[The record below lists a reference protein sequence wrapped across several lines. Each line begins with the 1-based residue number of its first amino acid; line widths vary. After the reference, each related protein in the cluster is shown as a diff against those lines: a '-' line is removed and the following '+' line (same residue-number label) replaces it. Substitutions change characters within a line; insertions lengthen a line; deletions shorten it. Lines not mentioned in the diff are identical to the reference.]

1 MQTVVEMPAY
11 LRAAKQ
17 CGMSEAD
24 MKHAVDV
31 VSSDPMSG
39 DVIVGSSG
47 LRKLRLAGR
56 GKGKSGGY
64 RLITYFVPKD
74 GAPAFLLWVY
84 SKGDMGNLTDAQLAR
99 LSDAIAEIDTKRGK

>member
-11 LRAAKQ
+11 LKAAKQ
-17 CGMSEAD
+17 CGMSEAE
-24 MKHAVDV
+24 MKHAVDIA
-31 VSSDPMSG
+31 SANPMTG
-39 DVIVGSSG
+39 DLIIGSSG

-84 SKGDMGNLTDAQLAR
+84 SKGDIGNLTDAQLAR
-99 LSDAIAEIDTKRGK
+99 LSEYIADIETKKR

>member
-1 MQTVVEMPAY
+1 M
-11 LRAAKQ
+11 R
-17 CGMSEAD
+17 
-24 MKHAVDV
+24 HAVDI
-31 VSSDPMSG
+31 VSADPMAG

-74 GAPAFLLWVY
+74 DAPAFLLWVY
-84 SKGDMGNLTDAQLAR
+84 SKGDMGNLSDTQLAR
-99 LSDAIAEIDTKRGK
+99 LSEAIADIGKKKR

>member
-17 CGMSEAD
+17 CGMSEVD
-24 MKHAVDV
+24 MKRAVDI

-39 DVIVGSSG
+39 EVIVGSGG

-64 RLITYFVPKD
+64 RLITYFVSKD

-84 SKGDMGNLTDAQLAR
+84 SKSDMSNLSDAQLAR
-99 LSDAIAEIDTKRGK
+99 LSDAIDDIEINKR